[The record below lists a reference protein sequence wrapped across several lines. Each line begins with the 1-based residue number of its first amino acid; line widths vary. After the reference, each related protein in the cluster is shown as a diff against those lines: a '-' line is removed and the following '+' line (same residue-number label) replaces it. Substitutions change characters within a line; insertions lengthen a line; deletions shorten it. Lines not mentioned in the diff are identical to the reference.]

1 MCKQSK
7 LEIILFNL
15 QLFLFQF
22 NTIIQRRN
30 VQTYY
35 IIEMNKLYFEY
46 NNVNQTIRNY
56 YITFIAG
63 DYSLVLV
70 PRIQSI

>member
-1 MCKQSK
+1 
-7 LEIILFNL
+7 
-15 QLFLFQF
+15 
-22 NTIIQRRN
+22 
-30 VQTYY
+30 
-35 IIEMNKLYFEY
+35 MNKLYFEY
-46 NNVNQTIRNY
+46 NNVNQTIRSY

>member
-1 MCKQSK
+1 MKFVITKQYQFCDDS
-7 LEIILFNL
+7 EIDDSSNNSINPAI
-15 QLFLFQF
+15 
-22 NTIIQRRN
+22 N
-30 VQTYY
+30 
-35 IIEMNKLYFEY
+35 